1 VLPAFPCE
9 HDRVVDP
16 TGAGDSFA
24 GGLMAHLAETGRT
37 DMEAIQ
43 AGMAWGTVTAS
54 FTIESFS
61 LHGLSNAGPGALKSR
76 MDEFRRIA
84 AVG

>member
-1 VLPAFPCE
+1 MGLFA
-9 HDRVVDP
+9 
-16 TGAGDSFA
+16 GAGDSFA

-37 DMEAIQ
+37 DMDAIQ

-61 LHGLSNAGPGALKSR
+61 LHGLTNADRGQIDAR

-84 AVG
+84 SVG